1 MIFSSTQ
8 LNSSVRITHIPSGES
23 VVVMK
28 ERSQH
33 KNKELGL
40 NIIRARLQAEE
51 LGLEKPMVDNDTVNT
66 RCPICEQGILIELV
80 NYREEIILGEL
91 FSVPSVYCTCSYCE
105 VEQVDPEQ
113 SRTNKEVLQ
122 IIYQLASKIRER
134 K

>member
-8 LNSSVRITHIPSGES
+8 LNNSVKVIHIPSGES

-33 KNKELGL
+33 KNKSTAL
-40 NIIRARLQAEE
+40 NIIKSRLQAEE
-51 LGLEKPMVDNDTVNT
+51 LGLEKPVIDNDTVNT
-66 RCPICEQGILIELV
+66 ICPICEQGILTEQV

-113 SRTNKEVLQ
+113 LRTNKEFMQ
-122 IIYQLASKIRER
+122 IVYQLVNKIKE

>member
-1 MIFSSTQ
+1 MILSSAQ
-8 LNSSVRITHIPSGES
+8 LNNSVKVIHIPSGES

-51 LGLEKPMVDNDTVNT
+51 LGLEKPVIDNDTVNT
-66 RCPICEQGILIELV
+66 ICPICEQGILTECISYKEQTV
-80 NYREEIILGEL
+80 LGGL
-91 FSVPSVYCTCSYCE
+91 FNVPSVYCTCSYCE

-113 SRTNKEVLQ
+113 LRTNKEVLQ
-122 IIYQLASKIRER
+122 IIYQLASKICLV

>member
-1 MIFSSTQ
+1 MILSSAQ
-8 LNSSVRITHIPSGES
+8 LNNSVKVIHIPSGES

-33 KNKELGL
+33 KNKATAL
-40 NIIRARLQAEE
+40 NIIKSRLQAEE
-51 LGLEKPMVDNDTVNT
+51 LGLEKPVIDNYTVNT
-66 RCPICEQGILIELV
+66 ICPICEQGILTEQV
-80 NYREEIILGEL
+80 SYREETILGEL

-113 SRTNKEVLQ
+113 LRTNKEFMQ
-122 IIYQLASKIRER
+122 IVYQLINKIKE

>member
-8 LNSSVRITHIPSGES
+8 LNNSVRITHMPSGES

-33 KNKELGL
+33 KNITLGL
-40 NIIRARLQAEE
+40 HVIRARLKAKN
-51 LGLEKPMVDNDTVNT
+51 LRLEKPVVDNDTVNT
-66 RCPICEQGILIELV
+66 LCPICEQGILTEQV
-80 NYREEIILGEL
+80 SYREETILGEL
-91 FSVPSVYCTCSYCE
+91 FSIPSVYCTCSYCE

-113 SRTNKEVLQ
+113 LRTNKEFLQ

>member
-8 LNSSVRITHIPSGES
+8 LNNNVRITHIPSGES

-33 KNKELGL
+33 KNKTIAL

-51 LGLEKPMVDNDTVNT
+51 LGLNKPVIDNDTVNT
-66 RCPICEQGILIELV
+66 ICPVCEQGILTELV
-80 NYREEIILGEL
+80 SYREETILDEL
-91 FSVPSVYCTCSYCE
+91 FSIPSVYCTCSYCE

-113 SRTNKEVLQ
+113 LRTNKEFMQVV
-122 IIYQLASKIRER
+122 YQLANKIKEN
-134 K
+134 

>member
-1 MIFSSTQ
+1 MILSSAQ
-8 LNSSVRITHIPSGES
+8 LNNSVKVIHIPSGES

-33 KNKELGL
+33 KNKATAL
-40 NIIRARLQAEE
+40 NIIKSRLQAEE
-51 LGLEKPMVDNDTVNT
+51 LGLEKPVIDNDTVNT
-66 RCPICEQGILIELV
+66 ICPICEQGILTEQV
-80 NYREEIILGEL
+80 SYREETILGEL
-91 FSVPSVYCTCSYCE
+91 FIIPSVYCTCSYCE

-113 SRTNKEVLQ
+113 LRTNKEVLQ

>member
-1 MIFSSTQ
+1 MIFSSIQ
-8 LNSSVRITHIPSGES
+8 INNGVRITHIPSGES

-33 KNKELGL
+33 KNKVIGL

-66 RCPICEQGILIELV
+66 ICPICEQGILAELV
-80 NYREEIILGEL
+80 SYREETILGEL

-105 VEQVDPEQ
+105 VEHVDPEQ
-113 SRTNKEVLQ
+113 LRTNKEFMQ
-122 IIYQLASKIRER
+122 IVYQLASKI
-134 K
+134 KDN

>member
-8 LNSSVRITHIPSGES
+8 LNNSVRITHIPSGES

-33 KNKELGL
+33 KNKVLGL

-66 RCPICEQGILIELV
+66 RCPICEQGVLTELV
-80 NYREEIILGEL
+80 NYREETILGEL
-91 FSVPSVYCTCSYCE
+91 FSVPSVYCTCGYCE
-105 VEQVDPEQ
+105 AEQVDPEQ
-113 SRTNKEVLQ
+113 LRTNKEFLQ

>member
-8 LNSSVRITHIPSGES
+8 LNNSVRITHIPSGES

-33 KNKELGL
+33 KNKATAL
-40 NIIRARLQAEE
+40 NIIKSRLQAEE
-51 LGLEKPMVDNDTVNT
+51 LGLEKPVIDNDTVNT
-66 RCPICEQGILIELV
+66 ICPICEQGILTEQV
-80 NYREEIILGEL
+80 SYREETILGEL
-91 FSVPSVYCTCSYCE
+91 FSVPFVYCTCSYCE

-113 SRTNKEVLQ
+113 LRTNKEFMQ
-122 IIYQLASKIRER
+122 IVYQLVNKIKE

>member
-1 MIFSSTQ
+1 LFT
-8 LNSSVRITHIPSGES
+8 
-23 VVVMK
+23 
-28 ERSQH
+28 H

-51 LGLEKPMVDNDTVNT
+51 LGLNKPMIDNYTVNT
-66 RCPICEQGILIELV
+66 ICPICEQGILTEQV
-80 NYREEIILGEL
+80 SYREETILGEL
-91 FSVPSVYCTCSYCE
+91 FSIPSVYCACSYCE

-113 SRTNKEVLQ
+113 LRTNKEVLQ

>member
-8 LNSSVRITHIPSGES
+8 LNNSVRITHMPSGES

-33 KNKELGL
+33 KNKVLGV

-51 LGLEKPMVDNDTVNT
+51 LGLNKPMVENDTVNT
-66 RCPICEQGILIELV
+66 ICPICEQGILTEQV
-80 NYREEIILGEL
+80 SYREETILGEL

-113 SRTNKEVLQ
+113 LRTNKEVLQ

>member
-1 MIFSSTQ
+1 MFSFNQ
-8 LNSSVRITHIPSGES
+8 CKSSVRVTHIPSGES
-23 VVVMK
+23 VIVMK

-66 RCPICEQGILIELV
+66 RCPICEQGILTELV
-80 NYREEIILGEL
+80 SYREETILGEL
-91 FSVPSVYCTCSYCE
+91 FSIPSVYCTCSYCE

-113 SRTNKEVLQ
+113 LRTNKEFMQ
-122 IIYQLASKIRER
+122 IVYQLVNKIKE

>member
-51 LGLEKPMVDNDTVNT
+51 LGLNKPMIDNYTVNT
-66 RCPICEQGILIELV
+66 ICPICEQGILTEQV
-80 NYREEIILGEL
+80 SYREETILGEL
-91 FSVPSVYCTCSYCE
+91 FSIPSVYCACSYCE

-113 SRTNKEVLQ
+113 LRTNKEVLQ

>member
-1 MIFSSTQ
+1 MILSSAQ
-8 LNSSVRITHIPSGES
+8 LNNSVRITHMPSGES

-33 KNKELGL
+33 KNKVLGV

-51 LGLEKPMVDNDTVNT
+51 LGLEKPIVDNDTVNT
-66 RCPICEQGILIELV
+66 ICPICEQGILTEQV
-80 NYREEIILGEL
+80 SYREETILGEL

-105 VEQVDPEQ
+105 VEQADPEQ
-113 SRTNKEVLQ
+113 LRTNKEVLQ

>member
-8 LNSSVRITHIPSGES
+8 LNNSVRITHIPSGES

-51 LGLEKPMVDNDTVNT
+51 LGLEKPVVDNDTVNT
-66 RCPICEQGILIELV
+66 ICPICEQGILTELV
-80 NYREEIILGEL
+80 SYREETILGEL
-91 FSVPSVYCTCSYCE
+91 FNVPFVYCTCSYCE

-113 SRTNKEVLQ
+113 LRTNKEVLQ
-122 IIYQLASKIRER
+122 IIYQLASKIKER

>member
-1 MIFSSTQ
+1 MIFSSPQ

-28 ERSQH
+28 ERRQH
-33 KNKELGL
+33 KNKATAL
-40 NIIRARLQAEE
+40 NIIKSRLQAEE
-51 LGLEKPMVDNDTVNT
+51 LGLEKPVIDNDTVNT
-66 RCPICEQGILIELV
+66 ICPICEQGVLTELV
-80 NYREEIILGEL
+80 SYREETILGEL

-113 SRTNKEVLQ
+113 LRTNKEFMQ
-122 IIYQLASKIRER
+122 IVYQLVNKIKE